1 MIFSVE
7 FTVKNDQQKI
17 ISHDKLDANDLIKL
31 MAQLMMIIFRVQ
43 NSLHEEEL
51 KIQVDDDI
59 PF

>member
-7 FTVKNDQQKI
+7 FTVKDDQQKI